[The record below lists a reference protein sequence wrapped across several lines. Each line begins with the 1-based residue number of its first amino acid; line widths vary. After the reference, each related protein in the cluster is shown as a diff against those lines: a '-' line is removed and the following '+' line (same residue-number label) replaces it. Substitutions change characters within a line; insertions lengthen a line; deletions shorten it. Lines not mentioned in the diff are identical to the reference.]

1 MSLHFS
7 LSFHFA
13 PGGGGG
19 GGGGGVDSIDTD
31 QTAQMGRLV

>member
-19 GGGGGVDSIDTD
+19 GGGGGGEGL
-31 QTAQMGRLV
+31 TA